1 MNEQNVGVN
10 VEENITQNQSE
21 QQTEPGKKKKVGLII
36 GLSILG
42 ILVIGIAVYLI
53 YGYQHKDEFF
63 KGTVINGTDVGGMTV
78 KQVTDELTESASAYA
93 IAITTKEEE
102 TVEVTAA
109 DIDYCYDLD
118 GTVESIYNTQT
129 WWKWGLAY
137 LTSENNGENH
147 VPISYDE
154 DALQSV
160 VDSWSFMKKEN
171 QIAPVDSEL
180 AYENDK
186 YVVTDHVDGNTIDED
201 VFYEALL
208 TAVDNGATAL
218 TVEETGAYLLPAV
231 TSDDPVLNDNAS
243 TLNEEAN
250 FNITYD
256 MPDGSTK
263 SIDKDVLLTWMSV
276 DEDGRY
282 YKDDTVFDEKIAEFV
297 TELSAA
303 VEESDTS
310 EVTFTSGNPNNQR
323 EITIPC
329 YISGSW
335 ALDVE
340 AETEQL
346 TEEVSNQTTITREP
360 VYSSRMFKGEGKL
373 GDTYVEIDLSAQH
386 LWYYED
392 GELQL
397 ECDIVSGTYTNASR
411 RTPAGVYSVNYK
423 QQGRTLRGQKQQ
435 VVTEVQVPVEVV
447 VPGTDPVYDEQ
458 GNLIKEG
465 TPATTVIEM
474 KTEQK
479 IEEKYEYESYVNYWM
494 PFNGGIGMHDASWR
508 GSFGGSIYMYSGSHG
523 CINMPSSKAAKLY
536 EMIEKD
542 CVVVCYY

>member
-1 MNEQNVGVN
+1 MSEQNVETN
-10 VEENITQNQSE
+10 VEKEITQNQDE

-36 GLSILG
+36 ALIILG

-53 YGYQHKDEFF
+53 YGYLHKDEFF
-63 KGTVINGTDVGGMTV
+63 KNTVINSTDVSGMTV
-78 KQVTDELTESASAYA
+78 EQVENELTKSASAYA
-93 IAITTKEEE
+93 IAVTTKEDE
-102 TVEVTAA
+102 TFEITAD
-109 DIDYCYDLD
+109 DIEYCYDLD
-118 GTVESIYNTQT
+118 GTVKGIHDAQT

-137 LTSENNGENH
+137 LPSANSGENH
-147 VPISYDE
+147 VPINYDE
-154 DALQSV
+154 EALKAIV
-160 VDSWSFMKKEN
+160 NDWAFMQKEN

-180 AYENDK
+180 VYENDK
-186 YVVTDHVDGNTIDED
+186 YVVTDHVDGITIDED
-201 VFYEALL
+201 VFYDALL
-208 TAVDNGATAL
+208 AAVENGVTVL
-218 TVEETGAYLLPAV
+218 TVEETGAYLLPEV

-250 FNITYD
+250 FSITYD
-256 MPDGSTK
+256 MPDGSEK
-263 SIDKDVLLTWMSV
+263 SIDKDVLLTWMST
-276 DEDGRY
+276 DEEGRY
-282 YKDDTVFDEKIAEFV
+282 YKDDTVFEEKIAEFV

-303 VEESDTS
+303 VETSDTS
-310 EVTFTSGNPNNQR
+310 EVTFTSGNPNNKR
-323 EITIPC
+323 EVTVPC

-340 AETEQL
+340 AETAQL
-346 TEEVSNQTTITREP
+346 TEEVQNKTTITREP
-360 VYSSRMFKGEGKL
+360 VYSSRLFEGEGEL

-392 GELQL
+392 GALQL
-397 ECDIVSGTYTNASR
+397 ESDIVSGTYTNASR
-411 RTPAGVYSVNYK
+411 RTPGGVYDLDYK
-423 QQGRTLRGQKQQ
+423 QKDRILRGQKQQ

-447 VPGTDPVYDEQ
+447 VPGTDPVYDEA
-458 GNLIKEG
+458 GNLIQEG

-474 KTEQK
+474 QTQQK
-479 IEEKYEYESYVNYWM
+479 VEEKYEYESHVNYWM

-523 CINMPSSKAAKLY
+523 CINMPSSKAAQLY